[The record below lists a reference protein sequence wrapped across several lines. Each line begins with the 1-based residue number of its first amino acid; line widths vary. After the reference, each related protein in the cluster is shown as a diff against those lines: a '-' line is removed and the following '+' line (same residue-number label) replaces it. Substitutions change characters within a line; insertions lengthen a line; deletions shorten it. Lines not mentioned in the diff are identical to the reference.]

1 MDGVFFY
8 FYNSVIIYCCKCGA
22 SLPEGAKFCHQC
34 GFELPVV
41 CAVGITPVNSIEDV
55 EDKSP
60 LEVDCKDSDKS
71 SMILMIWIVSLVA
84 SELLRWVHNFLPL
97 DYSIRCGVLT
107 GLNIIR
113 YLLFFAGV
121 SN

>member
-1 MDGVFFY
+1 M
-8 FYNSVIIYCCKCGA
+8 
-22 SLPEGAKFCHQC
+22 
-34 GFELPVV
+34 
-41 CAVGITPVNSIEDV
+41 NSIEDV

-113 YLLFFAGV
+113 YLLFLPVLAISNKTLKIVAAAATV
-121 SN
+121 SEKTKAAKNLPNR